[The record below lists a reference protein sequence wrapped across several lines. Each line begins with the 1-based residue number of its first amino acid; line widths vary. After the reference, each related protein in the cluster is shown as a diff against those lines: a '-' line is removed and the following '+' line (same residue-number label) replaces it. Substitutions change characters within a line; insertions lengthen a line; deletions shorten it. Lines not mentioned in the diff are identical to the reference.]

1 MAIGL
6 TVFADGSSQFDF
18 AVHEVLKPN
27 TQIVIVGE
35 DHKNPGLAVGILD
48 LLKSALRYQ
57 NFNCLFLEISGDLE
71 GLLNEAIMR
80 ENIKDFSLIISETNT
95 RLYVNSYR
103 KIGYRDDQL
112 ASIETYFRSHQA
124 DPLVNYPFNKETLAF
139 LNRNK
144 ISVIAYDEDSNGI
157 EIQNTSYFQ
166 IVDKLYPHDSRRD
179 VESMRNSNVRSSL
192 MAQKITESFRT
203 KKCEKGI
210 VVVGYAHLYSA
221 LYFNLNFGS
230 GLPLKP
236 IQDILA
242 QQKFEVKVL
251 LAGRSKTDTK
261 TNLSLM
267 SDTQNRFSHF
277 AGNLFSHE

>member
-1 MAIGL
+1 MTIGL
-6 TVFADGSSQFDF
+6 TVFAEGSSQFDL

-35 DHKNPGLAVGILD
+35 DHKNPGLAVGVLD
-48 LLKSALRYQ
+48 FLKSARHYQ
-57 NFNCLFLEISGDLE
+57 NYNCLFLEISGDLE
-71 GLLNEAIMR
+71 GPLNEAVMR
-80 ENIKDFSLIISETNT
+80 ENIKDFSLIISESNT
-95 RLYVNSYR
+95 RMYVNSYR

-112 ASIETYFRSHQA
+112 ASIEAYFKNHQT
-124 DPLVNYPFNKETLAF
+124 DPLVNYPFNKETLAY

-144 ISVIAYDEDSNGI
+144 ISMIAYDENSNGL

-166 IVDKLYPHDSRRD
+166 ILDSLYPHDSRRE
-179 VESMRNSNVRSSL
+179 VESMRNSNIRSSL

-221 LYFNLNFGS
+221 LYFNLNFSS

-242 QQKFEVKVL
+242 KQNFAVKVI
-251 LAGRSKTDTK
+251 LAGHSKTETK
-261 TNLSLM
+261 SAVTM
-267 SDTQNRFSHF
+267 TPDTQNRFSHF
-277 AGNLFSHE
+277 AGNLLSHE